1 MKVNNNGQVLKF
13 VEKPSSNSALD
24 GLEISNNSDLYLASM
39 GIYIFKMSVLK
50 ALLEEN
56 KESDFGKHIIPGSI
70 KLKRVFSHIFNDY
83 WEDIGT
89 IRSFWS
95 ANLGLTEPLPK
106 FSFYDA
112 DNLIY
117 TRMRYLP
124 PSKINSCELIQS
136 LISDGCILSGKR
148 IWRSVIGLRSVVGEG
163 SVIEES
169 ILMGADFYQHNK
181 ESHNSGIELGIGE
194 NCIIK
199 KTILDKNVR
208 IGDGVTITPDNKP
221 DNLDDQLYC
230 IRDGIVIIPK
240 NTVIPSG
247 TNI

>member
-1 MKVNNNGQVLKF
+1 M
-13 VEKPSSNSALD
+13 
-24 GLEISNNSDLYLASM
+24 
-39 GIYIFKMSVLK
+39 
-50 ALLEEN
+50 
-56 KESDFGKHIIPGSI
+56 
-70 KLKRVFSHIFNDY
+70 
-83 WEDIGT
+83 
-89 IRSFWS
+89 
-95 ANLGLTEPLPK
+95 
-106 FSFYDA
+106 
-112 DNLIY
+112 
-117 TRMRYLP
+117 
-124 PSKINSCELIQS
+124 
-136 LISDGCILSGKR
+136 
-148 IWRSVIGLRSVVGEG
+148 GEG

-181 ESHNSGIELGIGE
+181 ESHSSGIELGIGE

-221 DNLDDQLYC
+221 DNMDDQLYC